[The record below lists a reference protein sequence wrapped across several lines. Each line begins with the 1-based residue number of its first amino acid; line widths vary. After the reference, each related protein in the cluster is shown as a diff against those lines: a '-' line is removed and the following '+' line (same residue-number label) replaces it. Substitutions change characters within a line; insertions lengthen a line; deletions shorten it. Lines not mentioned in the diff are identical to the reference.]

1 MRFWRDNGG
10 ACALAAFGLPT
21 DAALA
26 ANDAINDRAAAYK
39 AARLRPE
46 ARMDQLRVLAFLD
59 ILNGITLQARI
70 AADRAAQAE
79 QASASGDDGS
89 GHLGGGDHGTHSGEV
104 STSDVGGGASTSD
117 RDGDGSTS
125 DDAGDDPGGT
135 RPDDDGSAHASDGG
149 HNTSAG
155 DVSTSDAG
163 GAGSSSDSAGDSSTI
178 DRDRDDSGGDR
189 DSSITDD
196 PAGRPGHPSGGAG
209 DPASSPILPALT
221 ARSNLTFPLAT
232 LLGLAERPGAAHGLG
247 PLDPALVRDLAAA
260 AAGSPHSQWC
270 TTITD
275 SQGVAVAHGCA
286 KPARTKKNRPASRD
300 GPAQWAFTP
309 TGDPGPPGGYGALD
323 THPARRPRVHRPT
336 RAHPGHRLRPPARVT
351 RLPAQ

>member
-1 MRFWRDNGG
+1 MTAAPARGTHGGPGSTRPNG
-10 ACALAAFGLPT
+10 
-21 DAALA
+21 
-26 ANDAINDRAAAYK
+26 
-39 AARLRPE
+39 
-46 ARMDQLRVLAFLD
+46 
-59 ILNGITLQARI
+59 
-70 AADRAAQAE
+70 
-79 QASASGDDGS
+79 ASG
-89 GHLGGGDHGTHSGEV
+89 GGV

-149 HNTSAG
+149 HSTSAG
-155 DVSTSDAG
+155 DVSTSNAG
-163 GAGSSSDSAGDSSTI
+163 GAGSTSDRAGDSSTS
-178 DRDRDDSGGDR
+178 DRDRDDSGDR
-189 DSSITDD
+189 DGSPTI
-196 PAGRPGHPSGGAG
+196 PAPVPWRRPG
-209 DPASSPILPALT
+209 DPASAPILPALT
-221 ARSNLTFPLAT
+221 ARSNLTLPLAT

-286 KPARTKKNRPASRD
+286 KPARTKKNTARQPRRAHPVGVHPDRRPGTARRLRH
-300 GPAQWAFTP
+300 
-309 TGDPGPPGGYGALD
+309 LD

-336 RAHPGHRLRPPARVT
+336 RAHPGDRLRPPARVT